1 LALLVKK
8 GRTDPL
14 GLPGTLVAPVR
25 RETRGPRAEMVP
37 LEPREREAKT
47 AFRESAVRRV
57 PEDSEEGLDVLEVL
71 VLLDRRE
78 TLDNLDLPDPWVSR
92 VFLDLRDPEDLLE
105 RLDCRVYLG
114 RMDPPDR
121 QEREVHLENMDRLDH
136 RETLE

>member
-1 LALLVKK
+1 MVLLVKK

-14 GLPGTLVAPVR
+14 GLPATLVAQGR
-25 RETRGPRAEMVP
+25 RETRGPRAGMVP
-37 LEPREREAKT
+37 LEPREREART
-47 AFRESAVRRV
+47 AFRESAVRLD

-71 VLLDRRE
+71 VLLDPRE
-78 TLDNLDLPDPWVSR
+78 TLDSLGLPDQWESR
-92 VFLDLRDPEDLLE
+92 VFLDQRAPEDLLE
-105 RLDCRVYLG
+105 RLDCRAFLG